1 MNRYLRIII
10 LLLSMSLQASA
21 QIDTTHVEML
31 PKLSAEY
38 YNYETFLKKN
48 FDYELIN
55 KKRALKRNS
64 NDLLIFG
71 VALATGGYLATSYI
85 GEKNGWSM
93 AVSIPVGVVVGAGFL
108 TPFVVWSDHLRTKA
122 NNIRVETA
130 YILSLGKHTELGTAF
145 FSSNHNWENSAIGVG
160 LKTTF

>member
-145 FSSNHNWENSAIGVG
+145 FSSNHNWENGAIGVG

>member
-64 NDLLIFG
+64 NDLFIFG

-93 AVSIPVGVVVGAGFL
+93 VVSIPVGIVVGAGFL